1 MKKYRVS
8 TLIAN
13 VSNIFPVITE
23 LETTQNNEWYL
34 ELKKYF
40 DEFLDLNYSD
50 RIINRFVERNDFASL
65 LLWVQKKIKLN
76 VLTNIYKYSRLYETT
91 ILEYNPLWNVDGTE
105 VREIYREKDG
115 SNTRTFLNTDT
126 MTYAGS
132 HTNTKTGNETN
143 VDSGSM
149 VTTKAVT
156 TFDDSTFRDTERTT
170 DTPNQKTNTHTYN
183 NVTDTETFTNRA
195 DTNAHTGTIG
205 DVSDEGESTT
215 ETLTRQG
222 NIGVTKSTE
231 LIDSQRLTVNYS
243 YIENVVHDIV
253 NTFTYLVD

>member
-1 MKKYRVS
+1 MRQYRIG

-13 VSNIFPVITE
+13 VQNVFPTITE
-23 LETTQNNEWYL
+23 LETAQDNDWYL

-40 DEFLDLNYSD
+40 DEFLDLNFAD
-50 RIINRFVERNDFASL
+50 RVINRLVERNDFTSL

-91 ILEYNPLWNVDGTE
+91 VLEYNPLWNVDGVE
-105 VREIYREKDG
+105 E
-115 SNTRTFLNTDT
+115 RTVNRSKSGNDTDT
-126 MTYAGS
+126 YNENN
-132 HTNTKTGNETN
+132 TNTKTGTEATATT
-143 VDSGSM
+143 GSD
-149 VTTKAVT
+149 TTTTQKT
-156 TFDDSTFRDTERTT
+156 TFDSSTFNDTDKNTLIHNTT
-170 DTPNQKTNTHTYN
+170 DTTTHNT
-183 NVTDTETFTNRA
+183 TDTNR
-195 DTNAHTGTIG
+195 HTGTKGNIF
-205 DVSDEGESTT
+205 ENEEEET
-215 ETLTRQG
+215 ETLERHG

>member
-1 MKKYRVS
+1 MRQYRVG

-13 VSNIFPVITE
+13 VQNVFPVIAE
-23 LETTQNNEWYL
+23 LETAQDNDWYL

-40 DEFLDLNYSD
+40 DEFLDLNFAD
-50 RIINRFVERNDFASL
+50 RIINRLVERNDFASL

-105 VREIYREKDG
+105 E
-115 SNTRTFLNTDT
+115 RTVNRSKSGNDTDT
-126 MTYAGS
+126 YNENN
-132 HTNTKTGNETN
+132 TNTKTGTEATATT
-143 VDSGSM
+143 GSD
-149 VTTKAVT
+149 TTTTQKT
-156 TFDDSTFRDTERTT
+156 TFDSSTFNDTDKNTLLHNTT
-170 DTPNQKTNTHTYN
+170 DTTTHNT
-183 NVTDTETFTNRA
+183 TDTNR
-195 DTNAHTGTIG
+195 HTGTKGNIF
-205 DVSDEGESTT
+205 ENEEEET
-215 ETLTRQG
+215 ETLVKQG